1 MDISNILVVEDD
13 REINNLIAE
22 VLKKENYNVIQA
34 FDGKEAIEKYNE
46 NFQLV
51 ILDLML
57 PYVDGIEILRKIRE
71 KSNLPIIILSAKDEE
86 VDRIVGLSM
95 GADDYILKPFSIR
108 ELIARIKANLRRY
121 VDYNNTK
128 IKNTILNYRDLK
140 MDILNY
146 KVLKQEKELN
156 LTPKEFELLKLFI
169 SNPNRVFTKAQ
180 LFNSVWE
187 NEYLNDDNTV
197 MVHIKRLRNKIED
210 NTNDYSYIQTVWGIG
225 YKLGE

>member
-46 NFQLV
+46 NFQMV

-210 NTNDYSYIQTVWGIG
+210 NTNDYIYIQTVWGIG

>member
-46 NFQLV
+46 NFQMV

-197 MVHIKRLRNKIED
+197 MVHIKD
-210 NTNDYSYIQTVWGIG
+210 
-225 YKLGE
+225 

>member
-1 MDISNILVVEDD
+1 M
-13 REINNLIAE
+13 
-22 VLKKENYNVIQA
+22 
-34 FDGKEAIEKYNE
+34 
-46 NFQLV
+46 V

-140 MDILNY
+140 MDI
-146 KVLKQEKELN
+146 
-156 LTPKEFELLKLFI
+156 
-169 SNPNRVFTKAQ
+169 
-180 LFNSVWE
+180 
-187 NEYLNDDNTV
+187 
-197 MVHIKRLRNKIED
+197 
-210 NTNDYSYIQTVWGIG
+210 
-225 YKLGE
+225 

>member
-46 NFQLV
+46 NFQMV

-169 SNPNRVFTKAQ
+169 SILTEFLQRLN
-180 LFNSVWE
+180 
-187 NEYLNDDNTV
+187 YLIVYGKMST
-197 MVHIKRLRNKIED
+197 
-210 NTNDYSYIQTVWGIG
+210 
-225 YKLGE
+225 